1 MKKLM
6 LFIAA
11 ACFVFV
17 SCNNKPAE
25 ETVAPEENTEVTEE
39 HHCCHEMTEE
49 QKAFKA
55 DWENWENQTEERKA
69 ELIAKA
75 KECFDKRM
83 EEMEAH
89 KAEMEANKPECEEH
103 KAECEA
109 KKAECEAKKAEI
121 DKILA
126 NWDNMTIEEQKAFF
140 DENAPCCHH
149 KCHKGEGEGCHKG
162 EGHKCHKEG
171 GKCPNKH

>member
-25 ETVAPEENTEVTEE
+25 ETVATEENTEVTEE

-55 DWENWENQTEERKA
+55 DWENWDNQTDERKA

-83 EEMEAH
+83 AECEAHKAECEAHKAECEAH
-89 KAEMEANKPECEEH
+89 KAEMEA
-103 KAECEA
+103 
-109 KKAECEAKKAEI
+109 KKAEI
-121 DKILA
+121 DKVMA
-126 NWDNMTIEEQKAFF
+126 NWDKMTIEEQKAFF
-140 DENAPCCHH
+140 DQNAPCCKEH
-149 KCHKGEGEGCHKG
+149 KCCHKGEGEGCCKKEG
-162 EGHKCHKEG
+162 EGCCKDGQKPCEK
-171 GKCPNKH
+171 K